1 MTDLFMEMFN
11 RHTRA
16 DCGKKVFKGLE
27 ERLEQSSYMN
37 SVERQ
42 EDGDIIQH
50 LRTGGQAKKT
60 SRSDTHILTTASSP
74 ILKMYDFI
82 HNQARLF
89 DTESPPVIGYNAE
102 DQTPVF
108 AEEGSYALQGGEHL
122 NPEVLFF
129 CVAGAKR
136 VKEYF
141 QLYEID
147 HQHAVGRSE
156 DDISLKSIAIA
167 ISGSDLSKLKEM
179 YVESK
184 VSVTVTFST
193 LNKLMNKDK
202 LIAAIKEVHFTLTFE
217 LKQDEEELP
226 NRMDGRRKDELIRM
240 LIQKRKNH
248 FRIDKEARTYIEQQA
263 KSEFDA
269 DHQAELSLSDV
280 LQLDIYRLNADVWER
295 DRYTKPIEI

>member
-1 MTDLFMEMFN
+1 MIGPTGIPTMTDLFMEMFN
-11 RHTRA
+11 RHTR
-16 DCGKKVFKGLE
+16 E
-27 ERLEQSSYMN
+27 ERLEQLSYMN

-50 LRTGGQAKKT
+50 LRTSGQAKKT

-156 DDISLKSIAIA
+156 DDISLKSIAIL
-167 ISGSDLSKLKEM
+167 GSDLSKLKEM

-184 VSVTVTFST
+184 VSVTFST

-217 LKQDEEELP
+217 LEQDEEELP